1 MTANTAKNLNTLIY
15 FSSVL
20 RASVKAWCKP
30 RRSYRGIFY
39 RGFAGATTFI
49 GVCGTP
55 VTLATNATLGQ
66 NL

>member
-1 MTANTAKNLNTLIY
+1 MTANTARNLKTLIY

-30 RRSYRGIFY
+30 RPSYRGIFY
-39 RGFAGATTFI
+39 RGSSDATTFI
-49 GVCGTP
+49 GVFGTS
-55 VTLATNATLGQ
+55 VTLATDGILGQ